1 MVFTE
6 TTRQC
11 ESWQVRSDF
20 FKDCVTMSWIET
32 TFEMLKIFWETKIV
46 RIWERRIFSFA
57 DTKRL
62 FYVKN
67 YVKIV
72 IKILQNEHF
81 SLIFFLVISRRGY
94 RASYQGNFMIH
105 IQNLFPNNLLP
116 LFGGILN
123 YRHIKI
129 TVRIR
134 RTNRNLIKNSLSP
147 LNNI

>member
-1 MVFTE
+1 M
-6 TTRQC
+6 
-11 ESWQVRSDF
+11 
-20 FKDCVTMSWIET
+20 
-32 TFEMLKIFWETKIV
+32 
-46 RIWERRIFSFA
+46 RIRERRIFSFA

-67 YVKIV
+67 CVKIF

-105 IQNLFPNNLLP
+105 IQNPFPNNLLR

-134 RTNRNLIKNSLSP
+134 PINRNLINNSFSP
-147 LNNI
+147 LNNRLYEFSNLFYTVAPRVTHGFIFDELSTAGSFFAFFPRVNHNS